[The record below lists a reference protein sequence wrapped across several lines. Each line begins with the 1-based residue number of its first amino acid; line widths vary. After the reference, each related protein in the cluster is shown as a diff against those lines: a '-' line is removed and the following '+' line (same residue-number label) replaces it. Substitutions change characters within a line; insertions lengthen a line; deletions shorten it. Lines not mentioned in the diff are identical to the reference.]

1 MTVDWDSLPKPQD
14 DGESDHLLNSKVPTI
29 SLASTDGGSVT
40 LATVPGNSV
49 VYIYPRTGK
58 PGEDNPPGWDMIPGI
73 ISVLV
78 Q

>member
-1 MTVDWDSLPKPQD
+1 MNVDWESLPKPQD
-14 DGESDHLLNSKVPTI
+14 DGESDHLLHSKVPPI

-58 PGEDNPPGWDMIPGI
+58 PGEDNPPGWDMIPGTR
-73 ISVLV
+73 SFLAR
-78 Q
+78 